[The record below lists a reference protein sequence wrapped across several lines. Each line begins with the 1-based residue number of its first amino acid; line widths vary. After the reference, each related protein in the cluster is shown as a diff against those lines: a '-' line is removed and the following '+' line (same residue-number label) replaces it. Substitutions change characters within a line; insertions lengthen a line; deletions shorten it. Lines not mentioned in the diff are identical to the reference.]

1 MLKRL
6 VILNSDIYS
15 KADIELGDCDSLQI
29 VGPNNIGKST
39 LIYAL
44 NFLYIIDG
52 KQMTFSGNRTG
63 DKTTFNH
70 YFPSISSSYIVF
82 EIFKKRY
89 YCILVKKNAEGSLDY
104 YKIDSDFKEEQ
115 YFKQLPEGQSLK
127 KFDSLLAD
135 FSSSGVEH
143 NKFPN
148 RRDLFNFV
156 YQKGRKNNGV
166 VWLNDSSSQ
175 DQREITNNF
184 SKIYRYLINSK
195 LIDNKTLKESLI
207 IADNKENEQVEFS
220 KKNQKDIQTL
230 LKHNREIK
238 VIKSIQ
244 KSFGDFK
251 ESVNQYKAKNQILS
265 EIVFAFENQY
275 STAYIDLNTKVFEKK
290 TEKDKK
296 RLELNEEL
304 KPKQSSLTETIG
316 GLKVTITQKQS
327 SIDYLKEKITKIKSY
342 EGLEFL
348 NQSLSNLDNERKYV
362 ESRLTQIEN
371 QNLNSRE
378 IEAKILRIAQDIS
391 KLQAQID
398 TYSNLLIHQ
407 ISKNAKSKEL
417 LNAILSDSITALPKE
432 NIESSIEKLSD
443 VMKIFDGAISIP
455 KDLKGKPIASIDD
468 LRVRKDEAFKEK
480 EINEQLLPIAKDLEK
495 YRSELLK
502 VQQKIK
508 EVNGKIDELNSLPEL
523 EKDITKDEGKQKDL
537 IQQKD
542 DTEKQLRLTEEQI
555 NRVTQAIEILTRDI
569 SQQESRISKI
579 QEWKVK
585 IEQSGIKPLEHQTN
599 ESLDNLFKNFER
611 NVGERDEIK
620 NRKERLFES
629 LKAKTETVFASEEE
643 FIKYL
648 DSELATIDD
657 KQKSIDALL
666 KNISTQFSI
675 PCKTLHSKFQEFEA
689 FINNQFNSKIRKIK
703 ISDID
708 SLNIEILPNENL
720 IKDLKKIMEIRDL
733 TSELIFDD
741 QSENLNVLN
750 RYLDNQS
757 VIEFKDLFD
766 IKLHLDK
773 KGHHKVVDLRNQIES
788 DGTDKMIRMVIIM
801 SIIHQIVINDEENK
815 IVIFVDEIGTID
827 EANRLEILNFC
838 KENNFVPI
846 SAAPLHPYDGFDK
859 YYLVRRST
867 GKIVLSENNGNVISR
882 KAKTKEK

>member
-15 KADIELGDCDSLQI
+15 KADIELDDCGSLQI

-70 YFPSISSSYIVF
+70 YFPSINSSYIIF
-82 EIFKKRY
+82 EVFKKRY

-104 YKIDSDFKEEQ
+104 YKIDSDYKEEL
-115 YFKQLPEGQSLK
+115 YFVQTTEGQKLK
-127 KFDSLLAD
+127 KFDSLLANL
-135 FSSSGVEH
+135 SSSGIEYS
-143 NKFPN
+143 KYSN

-156 YQKGRKNNGV
+156 YQKGKKNNGV
-166 VWLNDSSSQ
+166 VWLNEGASQ
-175 DQREITNNF
+175 DQREISNNF

-207 IADNKENEQVEFS
+207 IADNKENEQIEFS
-220 KKNQKDIQTL
+220 KKNQKDIQNL

-244 KSFGDFK
+244 KSFSDFK
-251 ESVNQYKAKNQILS
+251 EFVNQYKAKNQILS
-265 EIVFAFENQY
+265 EIVFAFEALY
-275 STAYIDLNTKVFEKK
+275 SSVNIELNSKVVKQKK
-290 TEKDKK
+290 E
-296 RLELNEEL
+296 RENHRVELNEEL
-304 KPKQSSLTETIG
+304 TPNQSKLTKSIG
-316 GLKVTITQKQS
+316 GLEVTISQKQT
-327 SIDYLKEKITKIKSY
+327 INDILKGKIAKIKSY
-342 EGLEFL
+342 EGINFL
-348 NQSLSNLDNERKYV
+348 KHALDNLDKERKNT

-371 QNLNSRE
+371 QNLNSRDLE
-378 IEAKILRIAQDIS
+378 NKIS
-391 KLQAQID
+391 KLTQEILKLDGQID

-407 ISKNAKSKEL
+407 ISKNVNQKEL

-432 NIESSIEKLSD
+432 NIQLGIEKIND
-443 VMKIFDGAISIP
+443 VMKIFDGVITIP
-455 KDLKGKPIASIDD
+455 KDFKGKPIASIED
-468 LRVRKDEAFKEK
+468 LRVRQDEALKDK
-480 EINEQLLPIAKDLEK
+480 QNNEQLLPIAKNLEK
-495 YRSELLK
+495 YQSELVTTQK
-502 VQQKIK
+502 KIK
-508 EVNGKIDELNSLPEL
+508 EVNEKIDELNSLPEL
-523 EKDITKDEGKQKDL
+523 EKNLTKEEVEQKTL

-542 DTEKQLRLTEEQI
+542 ETEKELKKINEQISQISETINLLTEDI
-555 NRVTQAIEILTRDI
+555 NGKEKRIE
-569 SQQESRISKI
+569 KI
-579 QEWKVK
+579 QDWKVK
-585 IEQSGIKPLEHQTN
+585 IEQSGIIPIEYQTN
-599 ESLDNLFKNFER
+599 ETLDNLFKNFER
-611 NVGERDEIK
+611 NSNEREELK
-620 NRKERLFES
+620 NKKERLFEM
-629 LKAKTETVFASEEE
+629 LKTKTETVYASEDD
-643 FIKYL
+643 FLKYL
-648 DSELATIDD
+648 DSELVTLDD
-657 KQKSIDALL
+657 KQKSIDTLL

-708 SLNIEILPNENL
+708 SLSIEIIPNENL

-733 TSELIFDD
+733 TSEIIFDD
-741 QSENLNVLN
+741 QSENLNILN

-757 VIEFKDLFD
+757 VIDFNNLFD
-766 IKLHLDK
+766 IRLHLDK
-773 KGHHKVVDLRNQIES
+773 KGQHKIVDLRNQIES

-827 EANRLEILNFC
+827 EANRIEILNFC
-838 KENNFVPI
+838 KEHNFIPI

-859 YYLVRRST
+859 YYLVRRNK
-867 GKIVLSENNGNVISR
+867 GKIVLSENNGNVIYR
-882 KAKTKEK
+882 KTKTT

>member
-15 KADIELGDCDSLQI
+15 KADIELADCDSLQI

-104 YKIDSDFKEEQ
+104 YKIDSDFKDEH
-115 YFKQLPEGQSLK
+115 YFKQSTEGQTLK

-135 FSSSGVEH
+135 FSSSGVEYS
-143 NKFPN
+143 KFPN

-156 YQKGRKNNGV
+156 YQKGKKNNGV
-166 VWLNDSSSQ
+166 VWLNEGASQ

-207 IADNKENEQVEFS
+207 IADNKENEKVEFS

-230 LKHNREIK
+230 LKHNREIR

-244 KSFGDFK
+244 KSFTDFK
-251 ESVNQYKAKNQILS
+251 ELVNQYKAKNQILS
-265 EIVFAFENQY
+265 ELTYAFNALY
-275 STAYIDLNTKVFEKK
+275 YLVNIDLNTSVIKKKKEKEEHQVNLSE
-290 TEKDKK
+290 T
-296 RLELNEEL
+296 LN
-304 KPKQSSLTETIG
+304 PKQSELNQKIG
-316 GLKVTITQKQS
+316 GLKTIISQKQT
-327 SIDYLKEKITKIKSY
+327 SIDTLNKQISKIKAY
-342 EGLEFL
+342 EGIAFL
-348 NQSLSNLDNERKYV
+348 NQSLSNLDKERKDI

-371 QNLNSRE
+371 QNLKSRDIETE
-378 IEAKILRIAQDIS
+378 ISRLIQEIS
-391 KLQAQID
+391 NLERQIN

-407 ISKNAKSKEL
+407 ISKNVKNKEL

-432 NIESSIEKLSD
+432 NIQSEIEKLND
-443 VMKIFDGAISIP
+443 VMKIFDGAITIP
-455 KDLKGKPIASIDD
+455 KDFKGKSIPSIED
-468 LRVRKDEAFKEK
+468 LQLRKNKAFKDK
-480 EINEQLLPIAKDLEK
+480 ESNEQLLPIAKDLEK
-495 YRSELLK
+495 YRSELSR

-508 EVNGKIDELNSLPEL
+508 EVSGKIEELNSLPGL
-523 EKDITKDEGKQKDL
+523 ETNLIKEETEQKTL
-537 IQQKD
+537 ILHKD
-542 DTEKQLRLTEEQI
+542 DTVKELRITQETISRI
-555 NRVTQAIEILTRDI
+555 NQAIEILTNDI
-569 SQQESRISKI
+569 SQKENRIREI
-579 QEWKVK
+579 QKWKVR
-585 IEQSGIKPLEHQTN
+585 IEESGIKELEYQTN
-599 ESLDNLFKNFER
+599 EALDNLYKNFER
-611 NVGERDEIK
+611 NFTERDDIK
-620 NRKERLFES
+620 NRKERLFDS
-629 LKAKTETVFASEEE
+629 LKTKTETVFASEDE
-643 FIKYL
+643 FIRYL
-648 DSELATIDD
+648 DSELATLDD

-708 SLNIEILPNENL
+708 SLNIEIIPNEIL

-757 VIEFKDLFD
+757 IIEFKDLFD

-773 KGHHKVVDLRNQIES
+773 KGQHKVVDLRNQIES

-827 EANRLEILNFC
+827 EANRIEILNFC

-859 YYLVRRST
+859 YYLVRRNK

-882 KAKTKEK
+882 KKKAK

>member
-15 KADIELGDCDSLQI
+15 KADIELADCDSLQI

-104 YKIDSDFKEEQ
+104 YKIDSDFKDEH
-115 YFKQLPEGQSLK
+115 YFKQSTEGQTLK

-135 FSSSGVEH
+135 FSSSGVEYS
-143 NKFPN
+143 KFPN

-156 YQKGRKNNGV
+156 YQKGKKNNGV
-166 VWLNDSSSQ
+166 VWLNEGTSQ

-207 IADNKENEQVEFS
+207 IADSKENEQIEFS

-230 LKHNREIK
+230 LKHNRKIK

-244 KSFGDFK
+244 KSFTDFK
-251 ESVNQYKAKNQILS
+251 ELVNQYKAKNQILS
-265 EIVFAFENQY
+265 ELVYVFNTLY
-275 STAYIDLNTKVFEKK
+275 SSINIDLNTSVI
-290 TEKDKK
+290 KK
-296 RLELNEEL
+296 RKEKEEHQVNLSKTLN
-304 KPKQSSLTETIG
+304 PKQSELNQKIG
-316 GLKVTITQKQS
+316 GLKTIVSQKQT
-327 SIDYLKEKITKIKSY
+327 SIDTLTKQILKIRAY
-342 EGLEFL
+342 ENIDFL
-348 NQSLSNLDNERKYV
+348 NQSLSNLDKERKNI

-371 QNLNSRE
+371 QNLKSRD
-378 IEAKILRIAQDIS
+378 IETEILRLTQEIS
-391 KLQAQID
+391 NLERQIN

-407 ISKNAKSKEL
+407 ISKNMKNKEL

-432 NIESSIEKLSD
+432 NIQSEIEKLND
-443 VMKIFDGAISIP
+443 VMRIFDGAITIP
-455 KDLKGKPIASIDD
+455 KDFKGKSIPSIDD
-468 LRVRKDEAFKEK
+468 LQVRKNKALKHKES
-480 EINEQLLPIAKDLEK
+480 NEQLLPIAKDLEK
-495 YRSELLK
+495 YRSELSR

-508 EVNGKIDELNSLPEL
+508 EVTEKIEELNSLPEL
-523 EKDITKDEGKQKDL
+523 ERNLIKEESEQKTF

-542 DTEKQLRLTEEQI
+542 DTEKELRITQETIDRI
-555 NRVTQAIEILTRDI
+555 NQAIEILTNDI
-569 SQQESRISKI
+569 YQKENKI
-579 QEWKVK
+579 REIQKWKVR
-585 IEQSGIKPLEHQTN
+585 IEESGIKELEYQTN
-599 ESLDNLFKNFER
+599 ESLDNLYKNFER
-611 NVGERDEIK
+611 NFTERDDIK
-620 NRKERLFES
+620 NRKERLFDS
-629 LKAKTETVFASEEE
+629 LKAKTETVFASEDE

-648 DSELATIDD
+648 DSELTTLDD

-708 SLNIEILPNENL
+708 SLNIEIIPNENL

-757 VIEFKDLFD
+757 IIEFKDLFD

-773 KGHHKVVDLRNQIES
+773 KGQHKVVDLRNQIES

-827 EANRLEILNFC
+827 EANRIEILNFC

-859 YYLVRRST
+859 YYLVRRSK

-882 KAKTKEK
+882 KKKAM

>member
-1 MLKRL
+1 M
-6 VILNSDIYS
+6 YS

-70 YFPSISSSYIVF
+70 YFPSINSSYIIF
-82 EIFKKRY
+82 EVFKKRY
-89 YCILVKKNAEGSLDY
+89 YCILVKKNAEGTLDY
-104 YKIDSDFKEEQ
+104 YKIDSDYKEEQ
-115 YFKQLPEGQSLK
+115 YFQQTAEGQKLK

-135 FSSSGVEH
+135 LSSSGVEYS
-143 NKFPN
+143 KYSN

-156 YQKGRKNNGV
+156 YQKGKKNNGV
-166 VWLNDSSSQ
+166 VWLNEGVSQ
-175 DQREITNNF
+175 DQREISNNF

-195 LIDNKTLKESLI
+195 LIDNKSLKESLI

-220 KKNQKDIQTL
+220 KKNQKDIQSL

-238 VIKSIQ
+238 AIRSIQ
-244 KSFGDFK
+244 KSFSDFK
-251 ESVNQYKAKNQILS
+251 ETVNQYKAKSQILS
-265 EIVFAFENQY
+265 ELVFAFDSLY
-275 STAYIDLNTKVFEKK
+275 SSVYIDLNTKVLEKK
-290 TEKDKK
+290 KEKENH
-296 RLELNEEL
+296 RVQLNEEL
-304 KPKQSSLTETIG
+304 IPQQSSLTKSVG
-316 GLKVTITQKQS
+316 GLEVTITQKQS
-327 SIDYLKEKITKIKSY
+327 TIETLKGKITKIKSY
-342 EGLEFL
+342 EGIDFL
-348 NQSLSNLDNERKYV
+348 RQSLSNLDSERKNI

-371 QNLNSRE
+371 QNLSSQDLE
-378 IEAKILRIAQDIS
+378 IKISNLTQEIS
-391 KLQAQID
+391 KLEGQIE

-407 ISKNAKSKEL
+407 ISKNEKNKEL
-417 LNAILSDSITALPKE
+417 LNAILSDSITRLPKE
-432 NIESSIEKLSD
+432 NIQSSIEMLTD

-455 KDLKGKPIASIDD
+455 KDLKRKPIPSIDD
-468 LRVRKDEAFKEK
+468 LRIRKDEALKEK
-480 EINEQLLPIAKDLEK
+480 ESNEQLLPIAKDLEK
-495 YRSELLK
+495 YRSELLS

-508 EVNGKIDELNSLPEL
+508 EADGKINELISLPDL
-523 EKDITKDEGKQKDL
+523 EKVFIIEEQEQSGL

-542 DTEKQLRLTEEQI
+542 ETEKQLKQTNELINRINEAINILTEDI
-555 NRVTQAIEILTRDI
+555 NNKERRVE
-569 SQQESRISKI
+569 KI
-579 QEWKVK
+579 QDWKVE
-585 IEQSGIKPLEHQTN
+585 IEQSGIKHLEYKTN
-599 ESLDNLFKNFER
+599 ETLDNVFKNFER
-611 NVGERDEIK
+611 NFKERDEIK
-620 NRKERLFES
+620 NRKERLFEN
-629 LKAKTETVFASEEE
+629 LKAKTETVFASEDE
-643 FIKYL
+643 FIKYI
-648 DSELATIDD
+648 DSELATLDD

-708 SLNIEILPNENL
+708 SLNIEIIPNENL

-750 RYLDNQS
+750 KYLDNQT

-773 KGHHKVVDLRNQIES
+773 KGQHKVVDLRNQIES
-788 DGTDKMIRMVIIM
+788 DGTDKMIRLVIIM
-801 SIIHQIVINDEENK
+801 SIINQIVINDVENK

-827 EANRLEILNFC
+827 EANRIEILNFC

-859 YYLVRRST
+859 YYLVRRSK
-867 GKIVLSENNGNVISR
+867 GKIVLSESNGNVIYR
-882 KAKTKEK
+882 KIKV

>member
-6 VILNSDIYS
+6 VILNSDTYS
-15 KADIELGDCDSLQI
+15 KANIDLTDCDSMQI

-52 KQMTFSGNRTG
+52 KQMNFSGNRTG
-63 DKTTFNH
+63 DKTTINH
-70 YFPSISSSYIVF
+70 YFPSINSSYIVF

-104 YKIDSDFKEEQ
+104 YKIDSDYKEEQ
-115 YFKQLPEGQSLK
+115 YFLQTSEGQKLK

-135 FSSSGVEH
+135 LSSSGVEY
-143 NKFPN
+143 NKFSN

-156 YQKGRKNNGV
+156 YQKGKKNNGV
-166 VWLNDSSSQ
+166 VWLNEGASQ

-195 LIDNKTLKESLI
+195 LIDNKTLKESLV

-230 LKHNREIK
+230 LKHNSEIK
-238 VIKSIQ
+238 VIRSIQ
-244 KSFGDFK
+244 KSFSDFK
-251 ESVNQYKAKNQILS
+251 ELVNQYKAKNQILS
-265 EIVFAFENQY
+265 EIVFAFDNLY
-275 STAYIDLNTKVFEKK
+275 SSVNIDINTRLFEKK
-290 TEKDKK
+290 
-296 RLELNEEL
+296 NERDENRTQL
-304 KPKQSSLTETIG
+304 SEDLIPKQNNLNQTIG
-316 GLKVTITQKQS
+316 EFKATISQKGS
-327 SIDYLKEKITKIKSY
+327 AKEMLSEKIRNIKSY
-342 EGLEFL
+342 EGIDFL
-348 NQSLSNLDNERKYV
+348 KQSFSNLEIQRKDI

-371 QNLNSRE
+371 QNLNSRDLE
-378 IEAKILRIAQDIS
+378 NKIFKLTQEIS
-391 KLQAQID
+391 KLDRQIE

-407 ISKNAKSKEL
+407 ISKNVKDKEL

-432 NIESSIEKLSD
+432 NIQSGIEKLAD
-443 VMKIFDGAISIP
+443 VMKIFDGAITIP
-455 KDLKGKPIASIDD
+455 KDLKGKPIPSIDD
-468 LRVRKDEAFKEK
+468 LKKQRETVIKEK
-480 EINEQLLPIAKDLEK
+480 TSNEKLLPIAKDFEK
-495 YRSELLK
+495 YRSELFS
-502 VQQKIK
+502 VQVKIK
-508 EVNGKIDELNSLPEL
+508 ETEKKIEELESLPKLEDNLAEL
-523 EKDITKDEGKQKDL
+523 EEELKVLFQKRDE
-537 IQQKD
+537 
-542 DTEKQLRLTEEQI
+542 TEKELKQTTELIARI
-555 NRVTQAIEILTRDI
+555 NEAITILSEDINKAENRIKEIQ
-569 SQQESRISKI
+569 S
-579 QEWKVK
+579 WKVK
-585 IEQSGIKPLEHQTN
+585 VEQSGIIPIEYQTN
-599 ESLDNLFKNFER
+599 EILDNLFKNFER
-611 NVGERDEIK
+611 NSAERESIK
-620 NRKERLFES
+620 NNKERIFEN
-629 LKAKTETVFASEEE
+629 LKTKTETVFASEDE

-648 DSELATIDD
+648 DSELATLDD

-708 SLNIEILPNENL
+708 SLNIEIIPNENL

-741 QSENLNVLN
+741 QSENLNILN

-757 VIEFKDLFD
+757 VIDFNNLFD

-773 KGHHKVVDLRNQIES
+773 KGQHKVVDLKNQIES
-788 DGTDKMIRMVIIM
+788 DGTDKMIRLVIIM

-815 IVIFVDEIGTID
+815 IVIFVDEIGTFD
-827 EANRLEILNFC
+827 EANRIEILNFC

-859 YYLVRRST
+859 YYLVRRSKE
-867 GKIVLSENNGNVISR
+867 KIVLSENNGNVIYR
-882 KAKTKEK
+882 KTKTK

>member
-15 KADIELGDCDSLQI
+15 KADIELADCDSLQI

-89 YCILVKKNAEGSLDY
+89 YCILVKKNAEGNLDY
-104 YKIDSDFKEEQ
+104 YKIDSDFKDEH
-115 YFKQLPEGQSLK
+115 YFKQSNEGQTLK

-135 FSSSGVEH
+135 FSSSGVEYS
-143 NKFPN
+143 KFPN

-156 YQKGRKNNGV
+156 YQKGKKNNGV
-166 VWLNDSSSQ
+166 VWLNEGASQ

-244 KSFGDFK
+244 KSFTDFK
-251 ESVNQYKAKNQILS
+251 ELVNQYKAKNQILS

-275 STAYIDLNTKVFEKK
+275 SSAYIDLNTKVLEKK
-290 TEKDKK
+290 KEKENY
-296 RLELNEEL
+296 RVQLNEEL
-304 KPKQSSLTETIG
+304 TPQQTSLTKSVG
-316 GLKVTITQKQS
+316 GLEVSISQKQTG
-327 SIDYLKEKITKIKSY
+327 IDYLKGKITKIKSY
-342 EGLEFL
+342 EGIDFL
-348 NQSLSNLDNERKYV
+348 NQSLSNLDKERKDI

-371 QNLNSRE
+371 QNLKSSDIETEISRLTQE
-378 IEAKILRIAQDIS
+378 ISNLERQVN
-391 KLQAQID
+391 

-407 ISKNAKSKEL
+407 ISKNVKNKEL

-432 NIESSIEKLSD
+432 NIQSEVDKLND
-443 VMKIFDGAISIP
+443 VMKIFDGAITIP
-455 KDLKGKPIASIDD
+455 KDFKGKSIPSIDD
-468 LRVRKDEAFKEK
+468 LQVRKNKALKDKER
-480 EINEQLLPIAKDLEK
+480 NEQLLPIAKDLEK
-495 YRSELLK
+495 YRSELSRVK
-502 VQQKIK
+502 QKIK
-508 EVNGKIDELNSLPEL
+508 EVSGKIEELNSLPEL
-523 EKDITKDEGKQKDL
+523 ERNLIKEEGEQKML

-542 DTEKQLRLTEEQI
+542 DAEKELRKTQEKIGRI
-555 NRVTQAIEILTRDI
+555 NQAIEILTNDI
-569 SQQESRISKI
+569 SQKENRIREI
-579 QEWKVK
+579 QKWKVR
-585 IEQSGIKPLEHQTN
+585 IEESGIKELEYQTN
-599 ESLDNLFKNFER
+599 ESLDNLYKNFER
-611 NVGERDEIK
+611 NFAERDDIK
-620 NRKERLFES
+620 NRKERLFDS
-629 LKAKTETVFASEEE
+629 LKAKTVSVFASDDE

-648 DSELATIDD
+648 DSELVTIDD

-708 SLNIEILPNENL
+708 SLNIEIIQNENL

-741 QSENLNVLN
+741 QGENLNILN

-757 VIEFKDLFD
+757 IIEFKDLFD

-773 KGHHKVVDLRNQIES
+773 KGQHKVVDLRNQIES

-827 EANRLEILNFC
+827 EANRIEILNFC

-859 YYLVRRST
+859 YYIMRRSK
-867 GKIVLSENNGNVISR
+867 GKIVLSENNGNVIYR
-882 KAKTKEK
+882 KTKAK

>member
-6 VILNSDIYS
+6 VILHSDIYS

-70 YFPSISSSYIVF
+70 YFPSINSSYIIF

-89 YCILVKKNAEGSLDY
+89 YCILVKKNAEGNLDY
-104 YKIDSDFKEEQ
+104 YKIDSDYKEKQ
-115 YFKQLPEGQSLK
+115 YFQQSPEGQKLK

-135 FSSSGVEH
+135 FSSSGVEYS
-143 NKFPN
+143 KYSN

-156 YQKGRKNNGV
+156 YQKGKRNNGV
-166 VWLNDSSSQ
+166 VWLNEGVSQ
-175 DQREITNNF
+175 DQREISNNF

-244 KSFGDFK
+244 KSFSDFK
-251 ESVNQYKAKNQILS
+251 ELVNEYKAKNQILS
-265 EIVFAFENQY
+265 EVVYAFEALY
-275 STAYIDLNTKVFEKK
+275 SSVYIDLNTSVIKKNKEREEKRVNLNETLIPK
-290 TEKDKK
+290 QN
-296 RLELNEEL
+296 ELN
-304 KPKQSSLTETIG
+304 QTIG
-316 GLKVTITQKQS
+316 GLKTTISQKLT
-327 SIDYLKEKITKIKSY
+327 SIDLLTQSITKIKSY
-342 EGLEFL
+342 EGIAFL
-348 NQSLSNLDNERKYV
+348 KQSLNNLDTERKNI

-371 QNLNSRE
+371 QNLNSRDLE
-378 IEAKILRIAQDIS
+378 VKISKLNSDIS
-391 KLQAQID
+391 KLASKIE

-407 ISKNAKSKEL
+407 ISKNVKDKEL

-432 NIESSIEKLSD
+432 NIESSIDKIID
-443 VMKIFDGAISIP
+443 VMKIFDGAISLP
-455 KDLKGKPIASIDD
+455 KDLKGKSIPSIDE
-468 LRVRKDEAFKEK
+468 LKMQLEEIKKEK
-480 EINEQLLPIAKDLEK
+480 TSNELLLPIAKDLEK
-495 YRSELLK
+495 YKKELFS
-502 VQQKIK
+502 VQGKIK
-508 EVNGKIDELNSLPEL
+508 EVNRKIEELESLPEL
-523 EKDITKDEGKQKDL
+523 EKQLSKEEEEQKNL

-542 DTEKQLRLTEEQI
+542 DTEKQLNQTQETIGRI
-555 NRVTQAIEILTRDI
+555 NQAIEILTQDI
-569 SQQESRISKI
+569 SQKESRIAKI
-579 QEWKVK
+579 QEWKIK
-585 IEQSGIKPLEHQTN
+585 MEGSGLKPLEYQTN
-599 ESLDNLFKNFER
+599 ETLDNLFKNFER
-611 NVGERDEIK
+611 NISERDNIK
-620 NRKERLFES
+620 NKKERFFDN
-629 LKAKTETVFASEEE
+629 LKTKTETVFASEDE
-643 FIKYL
+643 FIKYI
-648 DSELATIDD
+648 DSELATLDD
-657 KQKSIDALL
+657 KQKSIDGLL

-675 PCKTLHSKFQEFEA
+675 PCKTLYSKFQEFEA

-708 SLNIEILPNENL
+708 SLSIEIVANENL
-720 IKDLKKIMEIRDL
+720 IKDLKKIMELRDL

-750 RYLDNQS
+750 KYLDNQA

-773 KGHHKVVDLRNQIES
+773 KGQHKVVDLRNQIES
-788 DGTDKMIRMVIIM
+788 DGTDKMIRLVIIM
-801 SIIHQIVINDEENK
+801 SIINQIVINDVENK

-827 EANRLEILNFC
+827 EANRIEILKFC

-859 YYLVRRST
+859 YYLVRRNK
-867 GKIVLSENNGNVISR
+867 GKIVLSETNGNVIYR
-882 KAKTKEK
+882 KLKT

>member
-15 KADIELGDCDSLQI
+15 KADIELADCDSLQI

-89 YCILVKKNAEGSLDY
+89 YCILVKKNTEGSLDY
-104 YKIDSDFKEEQ
+104 YKIDSDFKDEH
-115 YFKQLPEGQSLK
+115 YFKQSTEGQTLK

-135 FSSSGVEH
+135 FSSLGLEYS
-143 NKFPN
+143 KFPN

-156 YQKGRKNNGV
+156 YQKGKKNNGV
-166 VWLNDSSSQ
+166 VWLNEGASQ

-244 KSFGDFK
+244 KSFTDFK
-251 ESVNQYKAKNQILS
+251 ELVNQYKAKNQILS
-265 EIVFAFENQY
+265 ELVYAFNALY
-275 STAYIDLNTKVFEKK
+275 SLVNIDLNTSVLKKKIEKEEHQVNLSETLNPK
-290 TEKDKK
+290 QN
-296 RLELNEEL
+296 ELNQ
-304 KPKQSSLTETIG
+304 KIG
-316 GLKVTITQKQS
+316 GLKTIVSQKQT
-327 SIDYLKEKITKIKSY
+327 SIDTLTKQISKIKAY
-342 EGLEFL
+342 EGIAFL
-348 NQSLSNLDNERKYV
+348 NQSLSNLDKERKDI

-371 QNLNSRE
+371 QSLKSRDIETEISRLTQEISNLER
-378 IEAKILRIAQDIS
+378 
-391 KLQAQID
+391 QIN

-407 ISKNAKSKEL
+407 ISKNVKNKEL

-432 NIESSIEKLSD
+432 NIKSEIENLND
-443 VMKIFDGAISIP
+443 VMKIFDGAITIP
-455 KDLKGKPIASIDD
+455 KDFQGKSIPSIEDLQLRKNKALKD
-468 LRVRKDEAFKEK
+468 KES
-480 EINEQLLPIAKDLEK
+480 NEQLLPIAKDLEK
-495 YRSELLK
+495 YRSELSK

-508 EVNGKIDELNSLPEL
+508 EVSVKIEELNSLPEL
-523 EKDITKDEGKQKDL
+523 EGNLFKEESEQKSL

-542 DTEKQLRLTEEQI
+542 DTEKELRITQETIGRI
-555 NRVTQAIEILTRDI
+555 NQAIEILTNDI
-569 SQQESRISKI
+569 SQKESRIREI
-579 QEWKVK
+579 QKWKVR
-585 IEQSGIKPLEHQTN
+585 IEESGIKELEYQTK
-599 ESLDNLFKNFER
+599 ESLDNLYKNFER
-611 NVGERDEIK
+611 NFTERDDIK
-620 NRKERLFES
+620 NRKERLFDS
-629 LKAKTETVFASEEE
+629 LKTKTETVFASEDE
-643 FIKYL
+643 FIRYL
-648 DSELATIDD
+648 DSELATLDD

-708 SLNIEILPNENL
+708 SLNIEIIPNENL

-741 QSENLNVLN
+741 QSENLNILN

-757 VIEFKDLFD
+757 IIEFKDLFD

-773 KGHHKVVDLRNQIES
+773 KGQHKVVDLRNQIES

-801 SIIHQIVINDEENK
+801 SIIHQIVINDEVNK

-827 EANRLEILNFC
+827 EANRIEILNFC

-859 YYLVRRST
+859 YYLVRRSK

-882 KAKTKEK
+882 KKKAK

>member
-15 KADIELGDCDSLQI
+15 KADIELGDCGSLQI

-70 YFPSISSSYIVF
+70 YFPSINSSYIIF
-82 EIFKKRY
+82 EVFKKRY

-104 YKIDSDFKEEQ
+104 YKIDSDYKEEH
-115 YFKQLPEGQSLK
+115 YFIQTLEGQKLK
-127 KFDSLLAD
+127 KFDSLLANL
-135 FSSSGVEH
+135 SSSGIEYS
-143 NKFPN
+143 KYSN

-156 YQKGRKNNGV
+156 YQKGKKNNGV
-166 VWLNDSSSQ
+166 VWLNEGASQ
-175 DQREITNNF
+175 DQREISNNF

-207 IADNKENEQVEFS
+207 IADNKENEQIEFS
-220 KKNQKDIQTL
+220 KKNQKDIQNL

-244 KSFGDFK
+244 KSFSDFK
-251 ESVNQYKAKNQILS
+251 EFVNQYKAKNQISS
-265 EIVFAFENQY
+265 EIVFAFDGLYSSVNIELNSKVVQQRKERENHRV
-275 STAYIDLNTKVFEKK
+275 K
-290 TEKDKK
+290 
-296 RLELNEEL
+296 LNEEL
-304 KPKQSSLTETIG
+304 TPNQSKLTKSVG
-316 GLKVTITQKQS
+316 GLEVTISQKQTN
-327 SIDYLKEKITKIKSY
+327 IDNLKEKIAKIKSY
-342 EGLEFL
+342 EGIDFL
-348 NQSLSNLDNERKYV
+348 KQSFGNLDKERKYI

-371 QNLNSRE
+371 QNLNSRDLE
-378 IEAKILRIAQDIS
+378 NKIS
-391 KLQAQID
+391 KLLKEISELERQIE

-407 ISKNAKSKEL
+407 ISKNVNQKEL

-432 NIESSIEKLSD
+432 NIELEIEKIND
-443 VMKIFDGAISIP
+443 VMKIFDGAITIP
-455 KDLKGKPIASIDD
+455 KDFKGKPIASIED
-468 LRVRKDEAFKEK
+468 LKIRKDDALKDK
-480 EINEQLLPIAKDLEK
+480 QSNEQLLPIAKDLEK
-495 YRSELLK
+495 YRSEL
-502 VQQKIK
+502 VTTQKKIR

-523 EKDITKDEGKQKDL
+523 EKNLTKEEAEQKTL

-542 DTEKQLRLTEEQI
+542 ETEKELKKINEQI
-555 NRVTQAIEILTRDI
+555 SQINETINVLSEDIIGKEKRIE
-569 SQQESRISKI
+569 KI

-585 IEQSGIKPLEHQTN
+585 IEQSGIIPIEYQTN
-599 ESLDNLFKNFER
+599 ETLDNLFKNFER
-611 NVGERDEIK
+611 NSTEREELK
-620 NRKERLFES
+620 NRKERLFET
-629 LKAKTETVFASEEE
+629 LKAKTETVFASEDE

-648 DSELATIDD
+648 DSELVTLDD

-675 PCKTLHSKFQEFEA
+675 PCKTLYSKFQEFEA

-708 SLNIEILPNENL
+708 SLSIEIIPNEYL

-733 TSELIFDD
+733 TSEIIFDD
-741 QSENLNVLN
+741 QSENLNILN

-757 VIEFKDLFD
+757 VIDFNNLFD

-773 KGHHKVVDLRNQIES
+773 KGQHKIVDLRNQIES

-827 EANRLEILNFC
+827 EANRIEILNFC
-838 KENNFVPI
+838 KEHNFIPI

-859 YYLVRRST
+859 YYLVRRNK
-867 GKIVLSENNGNVISR
+867 GKIVLSENNGNVIYR
-882 KAKTKEK
+882 KTKTN

>member
-15 KADIELGDCDSLQI
+15 KADIELDDCGSLQI

-70 YFPSISSSYIVF
+70 YFPSINSSYIIF
-82 EIFKKRY
+82 EVFKKRY

-104 YKIDSDFKEEQ
+104 YKIDSDYKEEL
-115 YFKQLPEGQSLK
+115 YFVKTTEGQKLK
-127 KFDSLLAD
+127 KFDSLLANL
-135 FSSSGVEH
+135 SSSGIEYS
-143 NKFPN
+143 KYSN

-156 YQKGRKNNGV
+156 YQKGKKNNGV
-166 VWLNDSSSQ
+166 VWLNEGASQ
-175 DQREITNNF
+175 DQREISNNF

-207 IADNKENEQVEFS
+207 IADNKENEQIEFS
-220 KKNQKDIQTL
+220 KKNQKDIQNL

-244 KSFGDFK
+244 KSFSDFK
-251 ESVNQYKAKNQILS
+251 EFVNQYKAKNQILS
-265 EIVFAFENQY
+265 EIVFAFEALY
-275 STAYIDLNTKVFEKK
+275 SSVNIELNSKVVQQKK
-290 TEKDKK
+290 E
-296 RLELNEEL
+296 RENHRVELNEKL
-304 KPKQSSLTETIG
+304 TPNQSKLTKSIG
-316 GLKVTITQKQS
+316 GLEVTISQKQT
-327 SIDYLKEKITKIKSY
+327 INDILKGKIAKIKSY
-342 EGLEFL
+342 EGINFL
-348 NQSLSNLDNERKYV
+348 KHALDNLDKERKNT

-371 QNLNSRE
+371 QNLNSRDLE
-378 IEAKILRIAQDIS
+378 NKIS
-391 KLQAQID
+391 KLTQEILKLDGQID

-407 ISKNAKSKEL
+407 ISKNVNQKEL

-432 NIESSIEKLSD
+432 NIQLGIEKIND
-443 VMKIFDGAISIP
+443 VMKIFDGAITIP
-455 KDLKGKPIASIDD
+455 KDFKGKPIASIED
-468 LRVRKDEAFKEK
+468 LRVRKEEALKDK
-480 EINEQLLPIAKDLEK
+480 QNNEQLLPIAKNLEK
-495 YRSELLK
+495 YQSELVTTQK
-502 VQQKIK
+502 KIK
-508 EVNGKIDELNSLPEL
+508 EVNEKIDELNSLPEL
-523 EKDITKDEGKQKDL
+523 EKNLTKEEVEQKTL

-542 DTEKQLRLTEEQI
+542 ETEKELKKINEQISQINETINLLTEDI
-555 NRVTQAIEILTRDI
+555 NGKEKRIE
-569 SQQESRISKI
+569 KI
-579 QEWKVK
+579 QDWKVK
-585 IEQSGIKPLEHQTN
+585 IEQSGIIPIEYQTN
-599 ESLDNLFKNFER
+599 ETLDNLFKNFER
-611 NVGERDEIK
+611 NSNEREELK
-620 NRKERLFES
+620 NKKERLFEM
-629 LKAKTETVFASEEE
+629 LKTKTETVYASEDD

-648 DSELATIDD
+648 DSELVTLDD
-657 KQKSIDALL
+657 KQKSIDTLL

-708 SLNIEILPNENL
+708 SLSIEIIPNENL

-733 TSELIFDD
+733 TSEIIFDD
-741 QSENLNVLN
+741 QSENLNILN

-757 VIEFKDLFD
+757 VIDFNNLFD

-773 KGHHKVVDLRNQIES
+773 KGQHKIVDLRNQIES

-827 EANRLEILNFC
+827 EANRIEILNFC
-838 KENNFVPI
+838 KEHNFIPI

-859 YYLVRRST
+859 YYLVRRNK
-867 GKIVLSENNGNVISR
+867 GKIVLSENNGNVIYR
-882 KAKTKEK
+882 KTKTT

>member
-6 VILNSDIYS
+6 VILNSEIYS

-52 KQMTFSGNRTG
+52 KQMTFSGNRSG

-70 YFPSISSSYIVF
+70 YFPTINSSYIIF
-82 EIFKKRY
+82 EVFKKRY

-104 YKIDSDFKEEQ
+104 YKIDSDYKEEQ
-115 YFKQLPEGQSLK
+115 YFVQTTEGQKLK

-135 FSSSGVEH
+135 LSTTGVEYS
-143 NKFPN
+143 KYSN

-156 YQKGRKNNGV
+156 YQKGKKNNGV
-166 VWLNDSSSQ
+166 VWLNEGASQ
-175 DQREITNNF
+175 DQREISNNF

-207 IADNKENEQVEFS
+207 IADNKENEQIEFS
-220 KKNQKDIQTL
+220 KKNQKDIKNL

-244 KSFGDFK
+244 KSFSDFK
-251 ESVNQYKAKNQILS
+251 ELVNQFKAKNQILC
-265 EIVFAFENQY
+265 EIVFAFDSLYSSVNIELNSKVLEQKKERENHRV
-275 STAYIDLNTKVFEKK
+275 T
-290 TEKDKK
+290 
-296 RLELNEEL
+296 LNEEL
-304 KPKQSSLTETIG
+304 TPKQSKLTKSVG
-316 GLKVTITQKQS
+316 GLEVTISQKQT
-327 SIDYLKEKITKIKSY
+327 SIDNLKVKIAKIKSY
-342 EGLEFL
+342 EGIDFL
-348 NQSLSNLDNERKYV
+348 KQSQSNLDQQRKDI

-371 QNLNSRE
+371 QNLNSHDLE
-378 IEAKILRIAQDIS
+378 NKIS
-391 KLQAQID
+391 KLHKEISELERQIE

-407 ISKNAKSKEL
+407 ISKNVNQKEL

-432 NIESSIEKLSD
+432 NIQLGIEKLNE
-443 VMKIFDGAISIP
+443 VMKIFDGAITIP
-455 KDLKGKPIASIDD
+455 KDFKGKPIASIED
-468 LRVRKDEAFKEK
+468 LRIRKDEAFKDK
-480 EINEQLLPIAKDLEK
+480 QNNEQLLPIAKNLEK
-495 YRSELLK
+495 YRSELIATQK
-502 VQQKIK
+502 KIK
-508 EVNGKIDELNSLPEL
+508 EVNEKIDELNSLPEL
-523 EKDITKDEGKQKDL
+523 ETNLTDEEAEQKAL

-542 DTEKQLRLTEEQI
+542 ETEKELRKINEQI
-555 NRVTQAIEILTRDI
+555 
-569 SQQESRISKI
+569 SRINETINNLTNEISDKEKRIEKI

-585 IEQSGIKPLEHQTN
+585 IEQSGIIPIEYQTN
-599 ESLDNLFKNFER
+599 ETLDNLFKNFER
-611 NVGERDEIK
+611 NSTEREDIK
-620 NRKERLFES
+620 NRKERLFET
-629 LKAKTETVFASEEE
+629 LKTKTETVFASVDE
-643 FIKYL
+643 FIKHL
-648 DSELATIDD
+648 DSEIVTLDD
-657 KQKSIDALL
+657 KQKSIEALL

-675 PCKTLHSKFQEFEA
+675 PCKTLYSKFQEFEA

-708 SLNIEILPNENL
+708 SLSIEIIPNESL

-733 TSELIFDD
+733 TTELIFDD
-741 QSENLNVLN
+741 QSESLTILN

-757 VIEFKDLFD
+757 VIDFNNLFD

-773 KGHHKVVDLRNQIES
+773 KGQHKIVDLRNQIES

-827 EANRLEILNFC
+827 EANRIEILNFC
-838 KENNFVPI
+838 KENNFIPI

-859 YYLVRRST
+859 YYLVRRSK
-867 GKIVLSENNGNVISR
+867 GKIVLSENNGNVIYR
-882 KAKTKEK
+882 KTKTT

>member
-6 VILNSDIYS
+6 VILHSDIYL
-15 KADIELGDCDSLQI
+15 KADIELGNCDSLQI

-70 YFPSISSSYIVF
+70 YFPSINSSYIIF

-104 YKIDSDFKEEQ
+104 YKIDSDYKEEQ
-115 YFKQLPEGQSLK
+115 YFEQTSEGQKLK

-135 FSSSGVEH
+135 LSSSGVEYS
-143 NKFPN
+143 KYSN

-156 YQKGRKNNGV
+156 YQKGKKNNGV
-166 VWLNDSSSQ
+166 VWLNEGASQ
-175 DQREITNNF
+175 DQREISNNF

-238 VIKSIQ
+238 VIRSIQ
-244 KSFGDFK
+244 KSFSDFK
-251 ESVNQYKAKNQILS
+251 ELVNQYKAKNQILS
-265 EIVFAFENQY
+265 EIVFAFDNLY
-275 STAYIDLNTKVFEKK
+275 SSVYIDLNTKV
-290 TEKDKK
+290 
-296 RLELNEEL
+296 LEQENERKNHRVKLNEEL
-304 KPKQSSLTETIG
+304 TPKQTSLTKSVG
-316 GLKVTITQKQS
+316 GLEVTISQKKTNV
-327 SIDYLKEKITKIKSY
+327 DYLKEKIAKIKSY
-342 EGLEFL
+342 EGLDFL
-348 NQSLSNLDNERKYV
+348 KQSLSNLDTERKNI
-362 ESRLTQIEN
+362 ETRLTQIEN
-371 QNLNSRE
+371 QNLNSRD
-378 IEAKILRIAQDIS
+378 IENKIS
-391 KLQAQID
+391 KLTKEISELERQIE

-407 ISKNAKSKEL
+407 ISKNGKNKEL

-432 NIESSIEKLSD
+432 NIQSGIENLSD
-443 VMKIFDGAISIP
+443 VMKIFDGAITIP
-455 KDLKGKPIASIDD
+455 KDFKGKPIASIDD
-468 LRVRKDEAFKEK
+468 LRTRKDEVLKDK
-480 EINEQLLPIAKDLEK
+480 QSNEQLLPIAKDLEK
-495 YRSELLK
+495 YRSELVT

-508 EVNGKIDELNSLPEL
+508 EVNRKIEELNSLPEL
-523 EKDITKDEGKQKDL
+523 EKNLANEETEQKEL

-542 DTEKQLRLTEEQI
+542 ETEKELRQINEQIARINEAINILTEEI
-555 NRVTQAIEILTRDI
+555 SSKTKRIE
-569 SQQESRISKI
+569 KI

-585 IEQSGIKPLEHQTN
+585 IEQSGIIPIEYQTN
-599 ESLDNLFKNFER
+599 ETLDNLFKNFER
-611 NVGERDEIK
+611 NSSEREDIK
-620 NRKERLFES
+620 NRKERLFET
-629 LKAKTETVFASEEE
+629 LKTKTETVFASEDE

-648 DSELATIDD
+648 DTELATLED
-657 KQKSIDALL
+657 KQKSIDTLL

-708 SLNIEILPNENL
+708 SLNIEIIPNENL
-720 IKDLKKIMEIRDL
+720 IKDLKKIMDIRDL

-741 QSENLNVLN
+741 QSENLNILN
-750 RYLDNQS
+750 KYLDNQS
-757 VIEFKDLFD
+757 VIDFKELFD

-773 KGHHKVVDLRNQIES
+773 KGQHKVVDLRNQIES

-827 EANRLEILNFC
+827 EANRIEILNFC

-859 YYLVRRST
+859 YYLVRRSK
-867 GKIVLSENNGNVISR
+867 GKIVLSENNGNVIYR
-882 KAKTKEK
+882 KPKVS

>member
-15 KADIELGDCDSLQI
+15 KADIELADCDSLQI

-104 YKIDSDFKEEQ
+104 YKIDSDFKDEH
-115 YFKQLPEGQSLK
+115 YFKQSTEGQTLK

-135 FSSSGVEH
+135 FSSSGIEYS
-143 NKFPN
+143 KFPN

-156 YQKGRKNNGV
+156 YQKGKKNNGV
-166 VWLNDSSSQ
+166 VWLNEGASQ

-238 VIKSIQ
+238 VIKGIQ
-244 KSFGDFK
+244 KSFTDFK
-251 ESVNQYKAKNQILS
+251 ELVNQYKAKNQILS
-265 EIVFAFENQY
+265 EIVFAFDKLY
-275 STAYIDLNTKVFEKK
+275 SSVNIDINTRLFEKK
-290 TEKDKK
+290 NERDKN
-296 RLELNEEL
+296 RTQLSEDLI
-304 KPKQSSLTETIG
+304 PKQNNLNQTIG
-316 GLKVTITQKQS
+316 EFKATISQKGS
-327 SIDYLKEKITKIKSY
+327 AKEILAEKIRNIKSY
-342 EGLEFL
+342 EGIDFL
-348 NQSLSNLDNERKYV
+348 KQSFSNLDNQRKDI

-371 QNLNSRE
+371 QNLNSRDLE
-378 IEAKILRIAQDIS
+378 NKIS
-391 KLQAQID
+391 KLTQEILKLDGQIE

-407 ISKNAKSKEL
+407 ISKNVKDKEL
-417 LNAILSDSITALPKE
+417 LNAILSDSITSLPKE
-432 NIESSIEKLSD
+432 NIQSEINKLND
-443 VMKIFDGAISIP
+443 VMKIFDGAITIP
-455 KDLKGKPIASIDD
+455 KDLKGKPIPSIND
-468 LRVRKDEAFKEK
+468 LKTQRESAIKDKTSNEK
-480 EINEQLLPIAKDLEK
+480 LLPIAKDLEK
-495 YRSELLK
+495 YRFELSS
-502 VQQKIK
+502 VQAKIK
-508 EVNGKIDELNSLPEL
+508 ETEKKIEELESLPKL
-523 EKDITKDEGKQKDL
+523 EKNFSDFEEELKVLFIKRDE
-537 IQQKD
+537 
-542 DTEKQLRLTEEQI
+542 TEKQLKQTTELI
-555 NRVTQAIEILTRDI
+555 
-569 SQQESRISKI
+569 SRINEAINILSEDINKAENRIKEI
-579 QEWKVK
+579 QGWKVK
-585 IEQSGIKPLEHQTN
+585 VEQSGIIPIEYQTN
-599 ESLDNLFKNFER
+599 ETLDNLFKNFER
-611 NVGERDEIK
+611 NSSEKESIK
-620 NRKERLFES
+620 NNKERIFEN
-629 LKAKTETVFASEEE
+629 LKTKTETVFASEDE
-643 FIKYL
+643 FIRYL
-648 DSELATIDD
+648 DSELATLDD

-708 SLNIEILPNENL
+708 SLNIEIIPNENL

-757 VIEFKDLFD
+757 IIEFKDLFD

-773 KGHHKVVDLRNQIES
+773 KGQHKVVDLRNQIES

-827 EANRLEILNFC
+827 EANRIEILNFC

-859 YYLVRRST
+859 YYLVRRSK

-882 KAKTKEK
+882 KKKAK

>member
-15 KADIELGDCDSLQI
+15 KADIELVDCDSLQI

-70 YFPSISSSYIVF
+70 YFPSINSSFIIF

-104 YKIDSDFKEEQ
+104 YKIDSDYKEEQ
-115 YFKQLPEGQSLK
+115 YFVQTTEGQKLK
-127 KFDSLLAD
+127 KFDSLLTD
-135 FSSSGVEH
+135 LSTSGVEYS
-143 NKFPN
+143 KYSN

-156 YQKGRKNNGV
+156 YQKGKKNNGV
-166 VWLNDSSSQ
+166 VWLNEGASQ
-175 DQREITNNF
+175 DQREISNNF

-207 IADNKENEQVEFS
+207 IADNKENEQIEFS
-220 KKNQKDIQTL
+220 KKNQKDIQNL

-244 KSFGDFK
+244 KSFSDFK
-251 ESVNQYKAKNQILS
+251 ELVNQFKAKNQILS
-265 EIVFAFENQY
+265 EIVFAFDSLYSSVNLELNSKVVEQKKERENNRV
-275 STAYIDLNTKVFEKK
+275 T
-290 TEKDKK
+290 
-296 RLELNEEL
+296 LNEEL
-304 KPKQSSLTETIG
+304 TPKQSSLTKSVG
-316 GLKVTITQKQS
+316 GLEVTISQKQT
-327 SIDYLKEKITKIKSY
+327 SIDNLKVKIAKIKSY
-342 EGLEFL
+342 EGIDFL
-348 NQSLSNLDNERKYV
+348 KQSLSNLDKERKDI

-371 QNLNSRE
+371 QNLNSGDLE
-378 IEAKILRIAQDIS
+378 NKIS
-391 KLQAQID
+391 KLHKEISELERQIE

-407 ISKNAKSKEL
+407 ISKNVNQKEL

-432 NIESSIEKLSD
+432 NIELGIEKLTE
-443 VMKIFDGAISIP
+443 VMKIFDGAITIP
-455 KDLKGKPIASIDD
+455 KDFKGKPIASIED
-468 LRVRKDEAFKEK
+468 LRIRKDEALKDK
-480 EINEQLLPIAKDLEK
+480 QNNEQLLPIAKNLEK
-495 YRSELLK
+495 YRSELVTTQK
-502 VQQKIK
+502 KIK
-508 EVNGKIDELNSLPEL
+508 EVNEKIDELNSLPEL
-523 EKDITKDEGKQKDL
+523 ETNLTKEEVEQKAL

-542 DTEKQLRLTEEQI
+542 ETEKELRKINEQI
-555 NRVTQAIEILTRDI
+555 
-569 SQQESRISKI
+569 SRINDTINNLTHEISDKEKRIEKI

-585 IEQSGIKPLEHQTN
+585 IEQSGIISIEYQTN
-599 ESLDNLFKNFER
+599 ETLDNLFKNFER
-611 NVGERDEIK
+611 NSTEREDIK
-620 NRKERLFES
+620 NRKERLFET
-629 LKAKTETVFASEEE
+629 LKAKTETVFASEDE

-648 DSELATIDD
+648 DSELVTLED

-675 PCKTLHSKFQEFEA
+675 PCKTLYSKFQEFEA

-708 SLNIEILPNENL
+708 SLSIEIIPNENL

-733 TSELIFDD
+733 TTELIFDD
-741 QSENLNVLN
+741 QSENLNILN

-757 VIEFKDLFD
+757 VIDFNNLFD

-773 KGHHKVVDLRNQIES
+773 KGQHKVVDLRNQIES

-827 EANRLEILNFC
+827 EANRIEILNFC
-838 KENNFVPI
+838 KENNFIPI

-859 YYLVRRST
+859 YYLVRRSK
-867 GKIVLSENNGNVISR
+867 GKIVLSENNGNVIYR
-882 KAKTKEK
+882 KTKTT

>member
-15 KADIELGDCDSLQI
+15 KADIELADCDSLQI

-104 YKIDSDFKEEQ
+104 YKIDSDFKDEH
-115 YFKQLPEGQSLK
+115 YFKQSTEGQTLK

-135 FSSSGVEH
+135 FSSLGVEYS
-143 NKFPN
+143 KFPN

-156 YQKGRKNNGV
+156 YQKGKKNNGV
-166 VWLNDSSSQ
+166 VWLNEGASQ

-244 KSFGDFK
+244 KSFTDFK
-251 ESVNQYKAKNQILS
+251 ELVNQYKAKNQILS
-265 EIVFAFENQY
+265 ELVYAFNALY
-275 STAYIDLNTKVFEKK
+275 SSVNIDLNTSVLKKKIEKEEHQVNLSETLNPK
-290 TEKDKK
+290 QN
-296 RLELNEEL
+296 ELNQ
-304 KPKQSSLTETIG
+304 KIG
-316 GLKVTITQKQS
+316 GLKTIVSQKQT
-327 SIDYLKEKITKIKSY
+327 SIDMLTKQISKIKAY
-342 EGLEFL
+342 EGIAFL
-348 NQSLSNLDNERKYV
+348 NQSLSNLDKERKDI

-371 QNLNSRE
+371 QNLKSRDIETE
-378 IEAKILRIAQDIS
+378 ISRLTQEIS
-391 KLQAQID
+391 NLERQIN

-407 ISKNAKSKEL
+407 ISKNVKNKEL

-432 NIESSIEKLSD
+432 NIKSEIENLND
-443 VMKIFDGAISIP
+443 VMKIFDGAITIP
-455 KDLKGKPIASIDD
+455 KDFQGKSIPSIVDLQLRKNKALKD
-468 LRVRKDEAFKEK
+468 KES
-480 EINEQLLPIAKDLEK
+480 NEQLLPIAKDLEK
-495 YRSELLK
+495 YRSELSK

-508 EVNGKIDELNSLPEL
+508 EVSVKIEELNSLPEL
-523 EKDITKDEGKQKDL
+523 EGNLFKEESEQKSL

-542 DTEKQLRLTEEQI
+542 DTEKELRITQETIGRI
-555 NRVTQAIEILTRDI
+555 NQAIEILTNDI
-569 SQQESRISKI
+569 SQKESRIREI
-579 QEWKVK
+579 QKWKVR
-585 IEQSGIKPLEHQTN
+585 IEESGIKELEYQTN
-599 ESLDNLFKNFER
+599 ESLDNLYKNFER
-611 NVGERDEIK
+611 NFTERDDIK
-620 NRKERLFES
+620 NRKERLFDS
-629 LKAKTETVFASEEE
+629 LKTKTETVFASEDE
-643 FIKYL
+643 FIRYL
-648 DSELATIDD
+648 DSELATLDD

-708 SLNIEILPNENL
+708 SLNIEIIPNENL

-741 QSENLNVLN
+741 QSENLNILN

-757 VIEFKDLFD
+757 IIEFKDLFD

-773 KGHHKVVDLRNQIES
+773 KGQHKVVDLRNQIES

-827 EANRLEILNFC
+827 EANRIEILNFC

-859 YYLVRRST
+859 YYLVRRSK

-882 KAKTKEK
+882 KKKAK

>member
-6 VILNSDIYS
+6 VILNSEIYS

-70 YFPSISSSYIVF
+70 YFPSINSSYIIF
-82 EIFKKRY
+82 EVFKKRY
-89 YCILVKKNAEGSLDY
+89 YSILVKKNAEGSLDY
-104 YKIDSDFKEEQ
+104 YKIDSDYKEEQ
-115 YFKQLPEGQSLK
+115 YFVQTTEGQKLK

-135 FSSSGVEH
+135 LSTSGVEYS
-143 NKFPN
+143 KYSN

-156 YQKGRKNNGV
+156 YQKGKKNNGV
-166 VWLNDSSSQ
+166 VWLNEGASQ
-175 DQREITNNF
+175 DQREISNNF

-207 IADNKENEQVEFS
+207 IADNKENEQIEFS
-220 KKNQKDIQTL
+220 KKNQKDIQNL

-244 KSFGDFK
+244 KSFSDFK
-251 ESVNQYKAKNQILS
+251 ELVNQFKAKNQILS
-265 EIVFAFENQY
+265 EIVFAFDSLYSSVNIELNSKAVEQKKERENHRV
-275 STAYIDLNTKVFEKK
+275 T
-290 TEKDKK
+290 
-296 RLELNEEL
+296 LNEEL
-304 KPKQSSLTETIG
+304 TPKQSTLTKSVG
-316 GLKVTITQKQS
+316 GLEVTISQKQT
-327 SIDYLKEKITKIKSY
+327 SIDNLKVKIAKIKSY
-342 EGLEFL
+342 EGIDFL
-348 NQSLSNLDNERKYV
+348 KQSLSNLDKERKDI

-371 QNLNSRE
+371 QNINSRDLE
-378 IEAKILRIAQDIS
+378 NKIS
-391 KLQAQID
+391 KLHKEISELERQIE

-407 ISKNAKSKEL
+407 ISKNVNQKEL

-432 NIESSIEKLSD
+432 NIQLGIEKLNE
-443 VMKIFDGAISIP
+443 VMKIFDGAITIP
-455 KDLKGKPIASIDD
+455 KDFKGKPIASIED
-468 LRVRKDEAFKEK
+468 LRIRKDEAFKDK
-480 EINEQLLPIAKDLEK
+480 QNNEQLLPIAKNLEK
-495 YRSELLK
+495 YRSELITTQK
-502 VQQKIK
+502 KIK
-508 EVNGKIDELNSLPEL
+508 EVNEKIDELNSLPEL
-523 EKDITKDEGKQKDL
+523 ETNLTKEEAEQKAL

-542 DTEKQLRLTEEQI
+542 ETEKELRKINEQI
-555 NRVTQAIEILTRDI
+555 
-569 SQQESRISKI
+569 SRINETINNLTNEISDKEKRIEKI

-585 IEQSGIKPLEHQTN
+585 IEQSGIIPIEYQTN
-599 ESLDNLFKNFER
+599 ETLDNLFKNFER
-611 NVGERDEIK
+611 NSTEREDIK
-620 NRKERLFES
+620 NRKERLFET
-629 LKAKTETVFASEEE
+629 LKTKTETVFASEDE

-648 DSELATIDD
+648 DSELVTLDD

-675 PCKTLHSKFQEFEA
+675 PCKTLYSKFQEFEA

-708 SLNIEILPNENL
+708 SLSIEIIPNENL

-733 TSELIFDD
+733 TTELIFDD
-741 QSENLNVLN
+741 QSENLNILN

-757 VIEFKDLFD
+757 VIDFNNLFD

-773 KGHHKVVDLRNQIES
+773 KGQHKIVDLRNQIES

-827 EANRLEILNFC
+827 EANRIEILNFC
-838 KENNFVPI
+838 KEHNFIPI

-859 YYLVRRST
+859 YYLVRRNK
-867 GKIVLSENNGNVISR
+867 GKIVLSENNGNVIYR
-882 KAKTKEK
+882 KTKTN

>member
-6 VILNSDIYS
+6 AILNSDIYS
-15 KADIELGDCDSLQI
+15 KADIELDDCDSLQI

-63 DKTTFNH
+63 DKTTINH
-70 YFPSISSSYIVF
+70 YFPSINSSYIVF

-89 YCILVKKNAEGSLDY
+89 YSILVKKNAEGGLDY
-104 YKIDSDFKEEQ
+104 YKIDSDYKEEQ
-115 YFKQLPEGQSLK
+115 YFVQTSEGQKLK
-127 KFDSLLAD
+127 KFDALLAD
-135 FSSSGVEH
+135 LSSSGVEY
-143 NKFPN
+143 NKYSN

-156 YQKGRKNNGV
+156 YQKGKKNNGV
-166 VWLNDSSSQ
+166 VWLNEGASQ
-175 DQREITNNF
+175 DQREISNNF

-238 VIKSIQ
+238 VIRSIQ
-244 KSFGDFK
+244 KSFSDFK
-251 ESVNQYKAKNQILS
+251 ELVNQYKAKNQILS
-265 EIVFAFENQY
+265 EIVFAFDKLY
-275 STAYIDLNTKVFEKK
+275 SSVNIDINTRLLEKK
-290 TEKDKK
+290 NERDKN
-296 RLELNEEL
+296 RTQLSENLI
-304 KPKQSSLTETIG
+304 PKQSNLNQTIG
-316 GLKVTITQKQS
+316 KLEATISQKGS
-327 SIDYLKEKITKIKSY
+327 AKESLAEKIRNIKSY
-342 EGLEFL
+342 EGIDFL
-348 NQSLSNLDNERKYV
+348 KQSFSNLDTQRKDI

-371 QNLNSRE
+371 QNLNSRDLE
-378 IEAKILRIAQDIS
+378 NKISKFNQEIS
-391 KLQAQID
+391 KLEGQIE

-407 ISKNAKSKEL
+407 ISKNGKYKEL

-432 NIESSIEKLSD
+432 NIQLGIENLSD
-443 VMKIFDGAISIP
+443 IMKIFDGAITIP
-455 KDLKGKPIASIDD
+455 KDFKGKPIPSIDD
-468 LRVRKDEAFKEK
+468 LKLQRETAIKEK
-480 EINEQLLPIAKDLEK
+480 TSNEKLLPIAKDLEK
-495 YRSELLK
+495 YRNELSS
-502 VQQKIK
+502 VQTKIK
-508 EVNGKIDELNSLPEL
+508 ETEKKIEELNSLPEL
-523 EKDITKDEGKQKDL
+523 EKNLAVLEEELKNLFQERDN
-537 IQQKD
+537 
-542 DTEKQLRLTEEQI
+542 TEKELKQTTELIAKI
-555 NRVTQAIEILTRDI
+555 NEAINILSEDINKAENRIKEIQ
-569 SQQESRISKI
+569 S
-579 QEWKVK
+579 WKVK
-585 IEQSGIKPLEHQTN
+585 VEQSGIIPIDYQTN
-599 ESLDNLFKNFER
+599 EILDNLFKNFER
-611 NVGERDEIK
+611 NSTERESIK
-620 NRKERLFES
+620 NNKERLFEN
-629 LKAKTETVFASEEE
+629 LKTKTEKSFASEDE

-648 DSELATIDD
+648 DSELATLDD

-675 PCKTLHSKFQEFEA
+675 PCKTLYSKFQEFEA
-689 FINNQFNSKIRKIK
+689 FINNQFNSKIKKIK

-708 SLNIEILPNENL
+708 SLSIEIIPNENL
-720 IKDLKKIMEIRDL
+720 IKDLKKIMDIRDL

-741 QSENLNVLN
+741 QSENLNILN

-757 VIEFKDLFD
+757 VIDFNNLFE

-773 KGHHKVVDLRNQIES
+773 KGQHKVVDLRNQIES

-827 EANRLEILNFC
+827 EANRIEILNFC

-859 YYLVRRST
+859 YYLVRRSK
-867 GKIVLSENNGNVISR
+867 GKIVLSKNNGNVIYR
-882 KAKTKEK
+882 KSKIK

>member
-15 KADIELGDCDSLQI
+15 KADIELADCDSLQI

-104 YKIDSDFKEEQ
+104 YKIDSDFKDEH
-115 YFKQLPEGQSLK
+115 YFKQSTEGQTLK

-135 FSSSGVEH
+135 FSSSGIEYS
-143 NKFPN
+143 KFPN

-156 YQKGRKNNGV
+156 YQKGKKNNGV
-166 VWLNDSSSQ
+166 VWLNEGASQ

-238 VIKSIQ
+238 VIKGIQ
-244 KSFGDFK
+244 KSFMDFK
-251 ESVNQYKAKNQILS
+251 ELVNQYKAKNQILS
-265 EIVFAFENQY
+265 EIVFAFDKLY
-275 STAYIDLNTKVFEKK
+275 SSVNIDINTRLFEKK
-290 TEKDKK
+290 NERDKN
-296 RLELNEEL
+296 RTQLSEDLI
-304 KPKQSSLTETIG
+304 PKQNNLNQTIG
-316 GLKVTITQKQS
+316 EFKATISQKGS
-327 SIDYLKEKITKIKSY
+327 AKEILAEKIRNIKSY
-342 EGLEFL
+342 EGIDFL
-348 NQSLSNLDNERKYV
+348 KQSFSNLDNQRKDI

-371 QNLNSRE
+371 QNLNSRDLE
-378 IEAKILRIAQDIS
+378 NKIS
-391 KLQAQID
+391 KLTQEILKLDGQIE

-407 ISKNAKSKEL
+407 ISKNVKDKEL
-417 LNAILSDSITALPKE
+417 LKAILSDSITSLPKE
-432 NIESSIEKLSD
+432 NIQSEINKLND
-443 VMKIFDGAISIP
+443 VMKIFDGAITIP
-455 KDLKGKPIASIDD
+455 KDLKGKPIPSIND
-468 LRVRKDEAFKEK
+468 LKTQRESAIKDKTSNEK
-480 EINEQLLPIAKDLEK
+480 LLPIAKDLEK
-495 YRSELLK
+495 YRFELSS
-502 VQQKIK
+502 VQAKIK
-508 EVNGKIDELNSLPEL
+508 ETEKKIEELESLPKL
-523 EKDITKDEGKQKDL
+523 EKNFSDFEEELKVLFIKRDE
-537 IQQKD
+537 
-542 DTEKQLRLTEEQI
+542 TEKQLKQTTELI
-555 NRVTQAIEILTRDI
+555 
-569 SQQESRISKI
+569 SRINEAITILSEDINKAENRIKEI
-579 QEWKVK
+579 QSWKVK
-585 IEQSGIKPLEHQTN
+585 VEQSGIIPIEYQTN
-599 ESLDNLFKNFER
+599 ETLDNLFKNFER
-611 NVGERDEIK
+611 NSSEKESIK
-620 NRKERLFES
+620 NNKERIFEN
-629 LKAKTETVFASEEE
+629 LKTKTETVFASEDE
-643 FIKYL
+643 FIRYL

-708 SLNIEILPNENL
+708 SLNIEIIPNENL

-757 VIEFKDLFD
+757 IIEFKDLFD

-773 KGHHKVVDLRNQIES
+773 KGQHKVVDLRNQIES

-827 EANRLEILNFC
+827 EANRIEILNFC

-859 YYLVRRST
+859 YYLVRRSK

-882 KAKTKEK
+882 KKKAK

>member
-15 KADIELGDCDSLQI
+15 KADIELDDCDSLQI

-70 YFPSISSSYIVF
+70 YFPSINSSYIIF
-82 EIFKKRY
+82 EVFKKRY

-104 YKIDSDFKEEQ
+104 YKIDSDYKEEQ
-115 YFKQLPEGQSLK
+115 YFVHRTEGQKLK

-135 FSSSGVEH
+135 LSTSGVEYS
-143 NKFPN
+143 KYSN

-156 YQKGRKNNGV
+156 YQKGKKNNGV
-166 VWLNDSSSQ
+166 VWLNEGASQ
-175 DQREITNNF
+175 DQREISNNF

-207 IADNKENEQVEFS
+207 IADNKENEQIEFS
-220 KKNQKDIQTL
+220 KKNQKDIQNL

-244 KSFGDFK
+244 KSFSDFK
-251 ESVNQYKAKNQILS
+251 ELVNQYKAKNQILS
-265 EIVFAFENQY
+265 EIVFAFDGLY
-275 STAYIDLNTKVFEKK
+275 SSVNIELNTKVVEQKK
-290 TEKDKK
+290 ERENHRVK
-296 RLELNEEL
+296 LNEEL
-304 KPKQSSLTETIG
+304 TPKQSTLTKSVG
-316 GLKVTITQKQS
+316 GLEVTISQNQT
-327 SIDYLKEKITKIKSY
+327 SIDNFKEKIAKIKSY
-342 EGLEFL
+342 EGIDFL
-348 NQSLSNLDNERKYV
+348 KQSLSNLDKERKDI

-371 QNLNSRE
+371 QNLNSRDLE
-378 IEAKILRIAQDIS
+378 NKIS
-391 KLQAQID
+391 KLHKEISELERQIE

-407 ISKNAKSKEL
+407 ISKNVNQKEL

-432 NIESSIEKLSD
+432 NIELGIEKLTE
-443 VMKIFDGAISIP
+443 VMKIFDGAITIP
-455 KDLKGKPIASIDD
+455 KDFKGKPIASIED
-468 LRVRKDEAFKEK
+468 LRIRKDEALKDK
-480 EINEQLLPIAKDLEK
+480 QNNEQLLPIAKNLEK
-495 YRSELLK
+495 YRSELVTTQK
-502 VQQKIK
+502 KIK
-508 EVNGKIDELNSLPEL
+508 EVNEKIDELNSLPEL
-523 EKDITKDEGKQKDL
+523 ETNLTKEETEQKSL

-542 DTEKQLRLTEEQI
+542 ETEKELRKINEQI
-555 NRVTQAIEILTRDI
+555 GRINETINTLSNEINDKEKRIE
-569 SQQESRISKI
+569 KI

-585 IEQSGIKPLEHQTN
+585 IEQSGIIPIEYQTN
-599 ESLDNLFKNFER
+599 ETLDNLFKNFER
-611 NVGERDEIK
+611 NSTEREDIK
-620 NRKERLFES
+620 NRKERLFET
-629 LKAKTETVFASEEE
+629 LKTKTETLFASEDE

-648 DSELATIDD
+648 DSELVTLDD

-675 PCKTLHSKFQEFEA
+675 PCKTLYSKFQEFEA

-708 SLNIEILPNENL
+708 SLSIEIIPNENL

-733 TSELIFDD
+733 TTELIFDD
-741 QSENLNVLN
+741 QSENLNILN

-757 VIEFKDLFD
+757 VIDFNNLFD

-773 KGHHKVVDLRNQIES
+773 KGQHKVVDLRNQIES

-827 EANRLEILNFC
+827 EANRIEILNFC

-859 YYLVRRST
+859 YYLVRRSK
-867 GKIVLSENNGNVISR
+867 GKIVLSENNGNVIYR
-882 KAKTKEK
+882 KTKTT

>member
-15 KADIELGDCDSLQI
+15 KADIELADCDSLQI

-70 YFPSISSSYIVF
+70 YFPSINSSYIIF

-89 YCILVKKNAEGSLDY
+89 YCILVKKNAEGNLDY
-104 YKIDSDFKEEQ
+104 YKIDSDFKEEH
-115 YFKQLPEGQSLK
+115 YFKQTPEGQTLN
-127 KFDSLLAD
+127 KFESLLAD
-135 FSSSGVEH
+135 FSSTGIEYS
-143 NKFPN
+143 KFSN

-156 YQKGRKNNGV
+156 YQKGKKNNGV
-166 VWLNDSSSQ
+166 VWLNEGASQ

-195 LIDNKTLKESLI
+195 LIDNKTLKDSLI

-244 KSFGDFK
+244 KSFSDFK
-251 ESVNQYKAKNQILS
+251 ELANQYKAKNQILS
-265 EIVFAFENQY
+265 EIVFAFDTLY
-275 STAYIDLNTKVFEKK
+275 SSVNIDTNARLFEKK
-290 TEKDKK
+290 
-296 RLELNEEL
+296 NERNNNRTQLSEIL
-304 KPKQSSLTETIG
+304 TPKQNN
-316 GLKVTITQKQS
+316 
-327 SIDYLKEKITKIKSY
+327 
-342 EGLEFL
+342 L
-348 NQSLSNLDNERKYV
+348 NQSIGELKANISQKGSAKVTLDERIRNIKAYEGIDFLKQSFSNLDTQRKGI

-371 QNLNSRE
+371 QNLNSLDLE
-378 IEAKILRIAQDIS
+378 KKIS
-391 KLQAQID
+391 KLNQEISKLDGQIE

-407 ISKNAKSKEL
+407 ITNNVKDKEL
-417 LNAILSDSITALPKE
+417 LYAILSDSITTLPKE
-432 NIESSIEKLSD
+432 NIQSRIEKLAD
-443 VMKIFDGAISIP
+443 IMKIFDGAINIP
-455 KDLKGKPIASIDD
+455 KNFKGKPIPSIDD
-468 LRVRKDEAFKEK
+468 LKEQREIAIKEK
-480 EINEQLLPIAKDLEK
+480 IINENLLPMAKDLEK
-495 YRSELLK
+495 YHSELAV
-502 VQQKIK
+502 VQTKIK
-508 EVNGKIDELNSLPEL
+508 ETEKKIADLELLPQLEKNLAGIDEEL
-523 EKDITKDEGKQKDL
+523 KTLLQK
-537 IQQKD
+537 KD
-542 DTEKQLRLTEEQI
+542 DTEKELKQTTELI
-555 NRVTQAIEILTRDI
+555 
-569 SQQESRISKI
+569 SRINEAIRILSEDIVKAENRIKEI
-579 QEWKVK
+579 QTWKVK
-585 IEQSGIKPLEHQTN
+585 IELSGIIPIDYQTN
-599 ESLDNLFKNFER
+599 ETLDNLFKNFER
-611 NVGERDEIK
+611 SFSERERIK
-620 NRKERLFES
+620 NEKEKLFEN
-629 LKAKTETVFASEEE
+629 LKTKTETVFASEDE

-648 DSELATIDD
+648 DSEFATIDD

-675 PCKTLHSKFQEFEA
+675 PCKTFHSKFQEFEA

-708 SLNIEILPNENL
+708 SLNIEIIPNENL

-757 VIEFKDLFD
+757 VIDFKELFD

-773 KGHHKVVDLRNQIES
+773 KGQHKVVDLRNQIES

-801 SIIHQIVINDEENK
+801 TIIHQIVINDEENK

-827 EANRLEILNFC
+827 EANRIEILNFC

-846 SAAPLHPYDGFDK
+846 SAAPLHPYNGFDK
-859 YYLVRRST
+859 YYLVRRSK

-882 KAKTKEK
+882 KTKSK

>member
-6 VILNSDIYS
+6 VILHSDIYS

-63 DKTTFNH
+63 DKTTINH
-70 YFPSISSSYIVF
+70 YFPSINSSYIIF

-104 YKIDSDFKEEQ
+104 YKIDSDYKEEQ
-115 YFKQLPEGQSLK
+115 YFEQTPEGQKLK
-127 KFDSLLAD
+127 KFDSLLTE
-135 FSSSGVEH
+135 FSSSGVEY
-143 NKFPN
+143 NKYTN

-156 YQKGRKNNGV
+156 YQKGKKNNGV
-166 VWLNDSSSQ
+166 VWLNEGASQ
-175 DQREITNNF
+175 DQREISNNF

-195 LIDNKTLKESLI
+195 LIDNKTLKDSLI

-238 VIKSIQ
+238 VIISIQ
-244 KSFGDFK
+244 KSFSDFK
-251 ESVNQYKAKNQILS
+251 ELVNQYKARNQILS
-265 EIVFAFENQY
+265 EVVYAFEALY
-275 STAYIDLNTKVFEKK
+275 SSVNIDLNTSVFKKKKEK
-290 TEKDKK
+290 EEHQVN
-296 RLELNEEL
+296 LSENLN
-304 KPKQSSLTETIG
+304 PKQSELNQEIG
-316 GLKVTITQKQS
+316 GLKTTISQKQI
-327 SIDYLKEKITKIKSY
+327 SIDILTKNISKIKSY
-342 EGLEFL
+342 EGIDFL
-348 NQSLSNLDNERKYV
+348 KQSLSNLDTERKSI

-371 QNLNSRE
+371 QNLNSRDLE
-378 IEAKILRIAQDIS
+378 IKISRLSLEIS
-391 KLQAQID
+391 KLELQIE

-407 ISKNAKSKEL
+407 ISKNGENREL

-432 NIESSIEKLSD
+432 NIQLGIEKLTD

-455 KDLKGKPIASIDD
+455 KDFKGKPIASIDD
-468 LRVRKDEAFKEK
+468 LQIRKDEALKEK

-495 YRSELLK
+495 YRSELLTT
-502 VQQKIK
+502 QGKIK
-508 EVNGKIDELNSLPEL
+508 EVNGKIEELNSLPEF
-523 EKDITKDEGKQKDL
+523 EKKLSKEEGEQKAL
-537 IQQKD
+537 IQQKGE
-542 DTEKQLRLTEEQI
+542 TEKELRINEETISRI
-555 NRVTQAIEILTRDI
+555 NQAIEILSKDI
-569 SQQESRISKI
+569 SQKEGRISKI

-585 IEQSGIKPLEHQTN
+585 IEESGIKPIEYQTN

-611 NVGERDEIK
+611 NFGERDDIK
-620 NRKERLFES
+620 NRKDRLFEN
-629 LKAKTETVFASEEE
+629 LKTKTETAFAFEDE

-648 DSELATIDD
+648 DSELATLED

-675 PCKTLHSKFQEFEA
+675 PCKTLYSKFQEFEA

-720 IKDLKKIMEIRDL
+720 IKDLKKVMEIRDL

-750 RYLDNQS
+750 RYLDNQA
-757 VIEFKDLFD
+757 VIDFKDLFD

-773 KGHHKVVDLRNQIES
+773 KGQHKVVDLRNQIES

-801 SIIHQIVINDEENK
+801 SIIHQIVINDVENK

-827 EANRLEILNFC
+827 EANRIEILNFC

-867 GKIVLSENNGNVISR
+867 GKIILSETNGNVIYR
-882 KAKTKEK
+882 KKKSK

>member
-6 VILNSDIYS
+6 VILHSDIYL

-70 YFPSISSSYIVF
+70 YFPSINSSYIIF

-104 YKIDSDFKEEQ
+104 YKIDSDYKEEQ
-115 YFKQLPEGQSLK
+115 YFEQTSEGQKLK

-135 FSSSGVEH
+135 LSSSGVEYS
-143 NKFPN
+143 KYSN

-156 YQKGRKNNGV
+156 YQKGKKNNGV
-166 VWLNDSSSQ
+166 VWLNEGASQ
-175 DQREITNNF
+175 DQREISNNF

-238 VIKSIQ
+238 VIRSIQ
-244 KSFGDFK
+244 KSFSDFK
-251 ESVNQYKAKNQILS
+251 ELVNQYKAKNQILS
-265 EIVFAFENQY
+265 EIVFAFDNLY
-275 STAYIDLNTKVFEKK
+275 SSVYIDLNTKV
-290 TEKDKK
+290 
-296 RLELNEEL
+296 LEQENERKNHRVKLNEEL
-304 KPKQSSLTETIG
+304 TPKQTSLTKSVG
-316 GLKVTITQKQS
+316 GLEVTISQKKTNV
-327 SIDYLKEKITKIKSY
+327 DYLKEKIAKIKSY
-342 EGLEFL
+342 EGLDFL
-348 NQSLSNLDNERKYV
+348 KQSLSNLDTERKNI
-362 ESRLTQIEN
+362 ETRLTQIEN
-371 QNLNSRE
+371 QNLNSRD
-378 IEAKILRIAQDIS
+378 IENKIS
-391 KLQAQID
+391 KLTKEISELERQIE

-407 ISKNAKSKEL
+407 ISKNGKNKEL

-432 NIESSIEKLSD
+432 NIQSGIENLSD
-443 VMKIFDGAISIP
+443 VMKIFDGAITIP
-455 KDLKGKPIASIDD
+455 KDFKGKPIASIDD
-468 LRVRKDEAFKEK
+468 LRTRKDEVLKDK
-480 EINEQLLPIAKDLEK
+480 QSNEQLLPIAKDLEK
-495 YRSELLK
+495 YRSELVT

-508 EVNGKIDELNSLPEL
+508 EVNRKIEELNSLPEL
-523 EKDITKDEGKQKDL
+523 EKNLANEETEQKEL

-542 DTEKQLRLTEEQI
+542 ETEKELRQINEQIARINEAINILTEEI
-555 NRVTQAIEILTRDI
+555 SSKTKRIE
-569 SQQESRISKI
+569 KI

-585 IEQSGIKPLEHQTN
+585 IEQSGIIPIEYQTN
-599 ESLDNLFKNFER
+599 ETLDNLFKNFER
-611 NVGERDEIK
+611 NSSEREDIK
-620 NRKERLFES
+620 NRKERLFET
-629 LKAKTETVFASEEE
+629 LKTKTETVFASEDE

-648 DSELATIDD
+648 DTELATLED
-657 KQKSIDALL
+657 KQKSIDTLL

-708 SLNIEILPNENL
+708 SLNIEIIPNENL
-720 IKDLKKIMEIRDL
+720 IKDLKKIMDIRDL

-741 QSENLNVLN
+741 QSENLNILN
-750 RYLDNQS
+750 KYLDNQS
-757 VIEFKDLFD
+757 VIDFKELFD

-773 KGHHKVVDLRNQIES
+773 KGQHKVVDLRNQIES

-827 EANRLEILNFC
+827 EANRIEILNFC

-859 YYLVRRST
+859 YYLVRRSK
-867 GKIVLSENNGNVISR
+867 GKIVLSENNGNVIYR
-882 KAKTKEK
+882 KPKVS

>member
-15 KADIELGDCDSLQI
+15 KADIELADCDSLQI

-104 YKIDSDFKEEQ
+104 YKIDSDFKDEH
-115 YFKQLPEGQSLK
+115 YFKQSTEGQTLK

-135 FSSSGVEH
+135 FSSLGVEYS
-143 NKFPN
+143 KFPN

-156 YQKGRKNNGV
+156 YQKGKKNNGV
-166 VWLNDSSSQ
+166 VWLNEGASQ

-244 KSFGDFK
+244 KSFTDFK
-251 ESVNQYKAKNQILS
+251 ELVNQYKAKNQILS
-265 EIVFAFENQY
+265 ELVYAFNALY
-275 STAYIDLNTKVFEKK
+275 SSVNIDLNTSVLKKKIEKEEHQVNLSETLNPK
-290 TEKDKK
+290 QN
-296 RLELNEEL
+296 ELNQ
-304 KPKQSSLTETIG
+304 KIG
-316 GLKVTITQKQS
+316 GLKTIVSQKQT
-327 SIDYLKEKITKIKSY
+327 SIDTLTKQISKIKAY
-342 EGLEFL
+342 EGIAFL
-348 NQSLSNLDNERKYV
+348 NQSLSNLDKERKDI

-371 QNLNSRE
+371 QNLKSRDIETE
-378 IEAKILRIAQDIS
+378 ISRLTQEIS
-391 KLQAQID
+391 NLERQIN

-407 ISKNAKSKEL
+407 ISKNVKNKEL

-432 NIESSIEKLSD
+432 NIKSEIENLND
-443 VMKIFDGAISIP
+443 VMKIFDGAITIP
-455 KDLKGKPIASIDD
+455 KDFQGKSIPSIEDLQLRKNKALKD
-468 LRVRKDEAFKEK
+468 KES
-480 EINEQLLPIAKDLEK
+480 NEQLLPIAKDLEK
-495 YRSELLK
+495 YRSELSK

-508 EVNGKIDELNSLPEL
+508 EVSVQIEELNSLPEL
-523 EKDITKDEGKQKDL
+523 EGNLFKEESEQKSL

-542 DTEKQLRLTEEQI
+542 DTEKELRITQETIGRI
-555 NRVTQAIEILTRDI
+555 NQAIEILTNDI
-569 SQQESRISKI
+569 SQKESRIREI
-579 QEWKVK
+579 QKWKVR
-585 IEQSGIKPLEHQTN
+585 IEESGIKELEYQTN
-599 ESLDNLFKNFER
+599 ESLDNLYKNFER
-611 NVGERDEIK
+611 NFTERDDIK
-620 NRKERLFES
+620 NRKERLFDS
-629 LKAKTETVFASEEE
+629 LKTKTETVFASEDE
-643 FIKYL
+643 FIRYL
-648 DSELATIDD
+648 DSELATLDD

-708 SLNIEILPNENL
+708 SLNIEIIPNENL

-741 QSENLNVLN
+741 QSENLNILN

-757 VIEFKDLFD
+757 IIEFKDLFD

-773 KGHHKVVDLRNQIES
+773 KGQHKVVDLRNQIES

-827 EANRLEILNFC
+827 EANRIEILNFC

-859 YYLVRRST
+859 YYLVRRSK

-882 KAKTKEK
+882 KKKAK